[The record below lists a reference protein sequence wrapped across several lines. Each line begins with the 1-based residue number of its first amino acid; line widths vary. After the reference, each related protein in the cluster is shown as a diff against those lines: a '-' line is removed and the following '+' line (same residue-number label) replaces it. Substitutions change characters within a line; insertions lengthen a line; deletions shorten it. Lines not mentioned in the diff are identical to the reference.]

1 MEAIE
6 PCIVAAVA
14 AAVVLL
20 LGSVAAVAVAA
31 AAAVSLCSPCTAA
44 ADSVA
49 AVAQKLVVYYW
60 AENSHK
66 REVQVVGLVAL
77 KETHDAAAEAWRRVY
92 SEAGHSHMR
101 RIVAEAWQVDT
112 AVVAQK
118 IVYSEAVNSYKLEVH
133 DVGLV
138 AME

>member
-6 PCIVAAVA
+6 PRIA
-14 AAVVLL
+14 
-20 LGSVAAVAVAA
+20 AAVAVAVVFLLDSVVAAA
-31 AAAVSLCSPCTAA
+31 AAAVSLCSPCTVA

>member
-14 AAVVLL
+14 AAVALL
-20 LGSVAAVAVAA
+20 LDSVVAAVAV

-44 ADSVA
+44 ADNVA

>member
-6 PCIVAAVA
+6 PRIAAAVA
-14 AAVVLL
+14 AAVVFLL
-20 LGSVAAVAVAA
+20 DSVVAA

-44 ADSVA
+44 ADNVA

>member
-6 PCIVAAVA
+6 PRIAAAVA

-31 AAAVSLCSPCTAA
+31 AVSLCSPCTAA
-44 ADSVA
+44 ADNVA
-49 AVAQKLVVYYW
+49 AVAQILVVYYW

-66 REVQVVGLVAL
+66 REVQVVGLVVL

-92 SEAGHSHMR
+92 SEAGHYHMR

-118 IVYSEAVNSYKLEVH
+118 IVYFEAVNSYKLEVH

-138 AME
+138 ATE

>member
-14 AAVVLL
+14 AAVALL
-20 LGSVAAVAVAA
+20 LDSVVAAVAV
-31 AAAVSLCSPCTAA
+31 AVSLCSPCTAA
-44 ADSVA
+44 ADNVA